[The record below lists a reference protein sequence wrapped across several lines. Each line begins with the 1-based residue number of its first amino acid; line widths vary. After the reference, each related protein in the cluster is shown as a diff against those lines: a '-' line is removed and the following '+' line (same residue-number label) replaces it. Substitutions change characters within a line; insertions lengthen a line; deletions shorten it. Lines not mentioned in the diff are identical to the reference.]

1 MAKNADPILNPDD
14 IIQKRWQYYAD
25 ADRVLLV
32 NENGNVI
39 SDDNPLA
46 TTASLTISGDIQI
59 GAVEIKDGIT
69 DERATVDSSG
79 NLYTK
84 DRDLLIAF
92 NAKDLQRQKEIQE
105 SYPDFEFLIFKDTE
119 MDKITKLNI

>member
-25 ADRVLLV
+25 ADRVILTD
-32 NENGNVI
+32 ENGDVI
-39 SDDNPLA
+39 NSDNPLA

-69 DERATVDSSG
+69 DKRASVDSDGSLHVKLQEVVPTASTTVNPSG
-79 NLYTK
+79 NFIWTDDNL
-84 DRDLLIAF
+84 
-92 NAKDLQRQKEIQE
+92 
-105 SYPDFEFLIFKDTE
+105 TE
-119 MDKITKLNI
+119 MRK